1 MSKAKSSSD
10 ASKSPNSKKNSKVKA
25 QNKKLKASS
34 AKKTVSKKAV
44 SKKAAPKKQI
54 TKKVVSKKAAVKKT
68 VARKKVVRK
77 RVAVKKLSLWGRV
90 LRFFRSLSIGK
101 LAVLLAGMAF
111 ATGLLAS
118 QDHVLE
124 PPRLELNRGLL
135 LGSVELKI
143 DRLED
148 VDQSK
153 IDSDLNCDIN
163 LSDKAMMVAQD
174 VTNVE
179 DLLYSGLK
187 SAPEAT
193 QYLFFTIDA
202 NSQLQEDGRKVTASG
217 EKHFRV
223 SAALSGAVDS
233 GNAQEVINKSYL
245 LRAGQTVVYIF
256 SADVESCLVAS
267 EASNL
272 QSVDKS
278 GFSLHYLSG
287 DLAARLDAEAINKGL
302 SVKKAWKTNI
312 FDVLEVSDIESPVLE
327 GFYWLYA
334 DYPEESGGA
343 NGADE

>member
-1 MSKAKSSSD
+1 M
-10 ASKSPNSKKNSKVKA
+10 
-25 QNKKLKASS
+25 
-34 AKKTVSKKAV
+34 
-44 SKKAAPKKQI
+44 
-54 TKKVVSKKAAVKKT
+54 
-68 VARKKVVRK
+68 
-77 RVAVKKLSLWGRV
+77 
-90 LRFFRSLSIGK
+90 
-101 LAVLLAGMAF
+101 
-111 ATGLLAS
+111 
-118 QDHVLE
+118 
-124 PPRLELNRGLL
+124 
-135 LGSVELKI
+135 
-143 DRLED
+143 
-148 VDQSK
+148 
-153 IDSDLNCDIN
+153 
-163 LSDKAMMVAQD
+163 
-174 VTNVE
+174 
-179 DLLYSGLK
+179 
-187 SAPEAT
+187 
-193 QYLFFTIDA
+193 
-202 NSQLQEDGRKVTASG
+202 
-217 EKHFRV
+217 

-287 DLAARLDAEAINKGL
+287 DLSARLDTEASEKGL